1 MCFVQCFNG
10 ITITI
15 INMGRKFSGVGG
27 FPFNT
32 KYPALRPTSIPSG
45 ILMHAA
51 IWPQHTWVENW
62 GLCPPLGE
70 GEMGPHLTQCGRGQC
85 LPTCQVSSW
94 SVQPFGHSK
103 PTPQTDREDR
113 HTGRTDR
120 PTNNGLIALGELFY
134 KRFLKTKARFS
145 CGNGVGLF
153 WFRRFINLLLIYFT
167 TYPLTYS
174 PRTHTGPLI

>member
-51 IWPQHTWVENW
+51 PAAVLQQFGHNRNGPKI
-62 GLCPPLGE
+62 GE
-70 GEMGPHLTQCGRGQC
+70 GA
-85 LPTCQVSSW
+85 LPAFW
-94 SVQPFGHSK
+94 
-103 PTPQTDREDR
+103 
-113 HTGRTDR
+113 
-120 PTNNGLIALGELFY
+120 
-134 KRFLKTKARFS
+134 
-145 CGNGVGLF
+145 VG
-153 WFRRFINLLLIYFT
+153 
-167 TYPLTYS
+167 
-174 PRTHTGPLI
+174 